1 MGIYDYEAA
10 FGAAD
15 KTSAAMRQAL
25 SLWQRLYYGDAQDRE
40 DTCQRIAFTV
50 VDKLVKA
57 VFGEYQPTA
66 DDPVGRQLLGQLE
79 AIRLPAVCSALVEG
93 ECYIKPCPAEGGFR
107 FVTVPRHNVLIFGRD
122 GRGQPVDVGLV
133 ERSVRG
139 NQYETLLE
147 RRQVDERGYLTV
159 TYRLYRSGNG
169 QQLGQQVSLQS
180 SPQYRAL
187 QEQYRFEKPVGLG
200 LVRIKTPALNCVDGS
215 WDGVSIFAP
224 AAGLIQNIDRN
235 EQQMNGE
242 FERAQSRV
250 FASRDLLTQEG
261 LTDDLF
267 VGLDD
272 DPDSV
277 GITVYSPP
285 LREGAYLARKLEYLR
300 NVESILGL
308 RRGML
313 ADANIEERTAT
324 EIASSVADYNL
335 TVLQLQNMWQQAV
348 MDTVAL
354 CAVLGRLYGLP
365 VTDGLPVIDW
375 GNGVLYDE
383 SERWQEY
390 LQLVD
395 KGLLKPEIALGW
407 RFGMDADTD
416 AQQAA
421 IRKKYMP

>member
-25 SLWQRLYYGDAQDRE
+25 ALWRRLYYGDAGQQE
-40 DTCQRIAFTV
+40 DSCQRIAFAV

-66 DDPVGRQLLGQLE
+66 ADAMGRQLLEQLE
-79 AIRLPAVCSALVEG
+79 AVRLPVVCHTLVEG
-93 ECYIKPCPAEGGFR
+93 ECYIKPCPTEGGFR
-107 FVTVPRHNVLIFGRD
+107 FVTVPRHNVLIFGRN
-122 GRGQPVDVGLV
+122 GQGEPVDVGLV

-147 RRQVDERGYLTV
+147 RRQVDESGYLTV
-159 TYRLYRSGNG
+159 TYRLYRSGNE

-180 SPQYRAL
+180 SPDYRSL
-187 QEQYRFEKPVGLG
+187 PEQYRFEKPVGLG
-200 LVRIKTPALNCVDGS
+200 LVRVKTPALNCVDGS
-215 WDGVSIFAP
+215 WDGVSIFAA

-235 EQQMNGE
+235 EHQMNGE
-242 FERAQSRV
+242 FDRGQSRV
-250 FASRDLLTQEG
+250 FASRDLLTQQG
-261 LTDDLF
+261 LTDNLF
-267 VGLDD
+267 VGLDE
-272 DPDSV
+272 DPETV
-277 GITVYSPP
+277 GITVYSPA
-285 LREGAYLARKLEYLR
+285 LREGSYLARKLEYLR

-324 EIASSVADYNL
+324 EITSSVADYNL
-335 TVLQLQNMWQQAV
+335 TVLQLQKMWQQAV
-348 MDTVAL
+348 METVKL
-354 CAVLGRLYGLP
+354 CALLGRLYGLP
-365 VTDGLPVIDW
+365 VTEQLPVIDW

-383 SERWQEY
+383 MARWEEY
-390 LQLVD
+390 LLLVD

-407 RFGMDADTD
+407 RFGMCANTD
-416 AQQAA
+416 AEQAA